1 MSDKVIVIGA
11 TGLLGSSTVRLL
23 SQTQSVVDLRRR
35 GSAGP
40 SFAAEIRIVDLFEPR
55 SIADAISDAKTILF
69 FPAFSTPS
77 SFTFDVRHEL
87 TASATALA
95 NLIEAA
101 AAISRRPHIVFPS
114 TGGAIYGSSEIACT
128 EQAARSAWSV
138 ATLLE
143 ADLRRNFKVLRS
155 RREDKFHD
163 SSIFEP
169 VWLKPGNAWFRR
181 E

>member
-87 TASATALA
+87 TAGATALA

-101 AAISRRPHIVFPS
+101 AAISCRPHIVFPS

-128 EQAARSAWSV
+128 EQAPVAPECSYAFGKLISEEILRFYARVEKISF
-138 ATLLE
+138 T
-143 ADLRRNFKVLRS
+143 
-155 RREDKFHD
+155 
-163 SSIFEP
+163 IFD
-169 VWLKPGNAWFRR
+169 FRTCMA
-181 E
+181 